1 MTQLAT
7 VTSLLLTSGIRA
19 REGKVDNLRVSNLRA
34 SPQNTAAPRGGRMNV
49 NTRTR
54 RQRGRAD
61 ELAAEDSADD
71 GLAAG
76 PPGAYVINRIT
87 VGIIPKVWTELQRL
101 MASTKYNRTDVVN
114 RAISVYAMV
123 DDNMRDGY
131 ELVFRDP
138 KTGKERIVEI

>member
-1 MTQLAT
+1 
-7 VTSLLLTSGIRA
+7 
-19 REGKVDNLRVSNLRA
+19 
-34 SPQNTAAPRGGRMNV
+34 MNV
-49 NTRTR
+49 STRTR
-54 RQRGRAD
+54 RQRGGAD

-76 PPGAYVINRIT
+76 PQDEYVINRIT
-87 VGIIPKVWTELQRL
+87 VGIIPKVWTELLRL
-101 MASTKYNRTDVVN
+101 MANTKYNRTDVVN

-138 KTGKERIVEI
+138 VTGKERIVEII

>member
-1 MTQLAT
+1 
-7 VTSLLLTSGIRA
+7 
-19 REGKVDNLRVSNLRA
+19 VDNLRISSLRA
-34 SPQNTAAPRGGRMNV
+34 SLQSTAVPRGRRMKV
-49 NTRTR
+49 NTRAR
-54 RQRGRAD
+54 RQRGGAD
-61 ELAAEDSADD
+61 ELAAEDLADD
-71 GLAAG
+71 GLAR
-76 PPGAYVINRIT
+76 PQDEYVINRIT

-138 KTGKERIVEI
+138 KTGKERIVEII

>member
-1 MTQLAT
+1 M
-7 VTSLLLTSGIRA
+7 G
-19 REGKVDNLRVSNLRA
+19 VS
-34 SPQNTAAPRGGRMNV
+34 
-49 NTRTR
+49 TRTR
-54 RQRGRAD
+54 RRGEAE
-61 ELAAEDSADD
+61 ELRDD

-76 PPGAYVINRIT
+76 QRENYVITRIT

-101 MASTKYNRTDVVN
+101 MTSTQFNRTDVVN

-138 KTGKERIVEI
+138 KSGKERIVEII